1 MNIQLKIK
9 RVALIIF
16 LVLLIFQILLFFR
29 YQFLGVKKNL
39 IAFEVILF
47 AGALLVLFS
56 FQKWQRIIN
65 PISIYYIFIFGFGYS
80 LLELSEYSRTF
91 KPISIVILILTI
103 VSFSTGALLNI
114 KIRSPFTKLRFTNRS
129 NLIIYYIL
137 LAISLCSFAFE
148 MRNIGYLPLLN
159 VFSFDVYNDA
169 NERLV
174 SFIHYFAMLFAI
186 FPAWTYI
193 LYKRDLLTKRWLR
206 GILLLSIFV
215 ILNYLSRQ
223 TIILFLVTYLLT
235 YVFYNKINYRK
246 IAFYSFGIILVFF
259 IIGQIRV
266 SQIEIVKSDKNYSS
280 TQFLRNFAGINYKT
294 NLVETTFTLY
304 SSIRY
309 SKLDELVEKSKREE
323 YLGMGKYMLRP
334 LISLTF
340 MDRVGIIEYEEK
352 YNVVSILAT
361 YAIDAYLDFGILGVI
376 IIGIFYGL
384 ISSHFYRNFVLAD
397 ERYIISWAIIIFC
410 IIMASFMNYFSSF
423 FVFLIWMTNKLIV

>member
-16 LVLLIFQILLFFR
+16 LVLIFFQILLFFR
-29 YQFLGVKKNL
+29 YQFLGVRKNL

-56 FQKWQRIIN
+56 VQKWQRIVN

-91 KPISIVILILTI
+91 KPVSIVILILTI
-103 VSFSTGALLNI
+103 VSFSMGALLNI
-114 KIRSPFTKLRFTNRS
+114 KIRSPFIKVRFTSRS
-129 NLIIYYIL
+129 NLIMYYL
-137 LAISLCSFAFE
+137 LLVFSFCSFVIE

-174 SFIHYFAMLFAI
+174 SFIHYFALLFAI

-193 LYKRDLLTKRWLR
+193 LYKRELLTKIWLR
-206 GILLLSIFV
+206 SILLFSIFV

-223 TIILFLVTYLLT
+223 TIILFLLTYLLT
-235 YVFYNKINYRK
+235 YAFYNKLNYRK
-246 IAFYSFGIILVFF
+246 IALYSFGIILVFF
-259 IIGQIRV
+259 IIGQIRI
-266 SQIEIVKSDKNYSS
+266 SQIEIVKSDKHYSS
-280 TQFLRNFAGINYKT
+280 TQFLRNFAGIKYRT

-309 SKLDELVEKSKREE
+309 SKLDEMVEKSKHDA
-323 YLGMGKYMLRP
+323 YYGMGKYVLRP
-334 LISLTF
+334 VVSITL
-340 MDRVGIIEYEEK
+340 MDRMGFVEYEDK

-361 YAIDAYLDFGILGVI
+361 YAIDPYLDFGILGVI
-376 IIGIFYGL
+376 FVGLLYGL
-384 ISSHFYRNFVLAD
+384 LSSHFYRNFILAD
-397 ERYIISWAIIIFC
+397 EKYIISWAIIIFC

-423 FVFLIWMTNKLIV
+423 FIFLIWITNKLIV